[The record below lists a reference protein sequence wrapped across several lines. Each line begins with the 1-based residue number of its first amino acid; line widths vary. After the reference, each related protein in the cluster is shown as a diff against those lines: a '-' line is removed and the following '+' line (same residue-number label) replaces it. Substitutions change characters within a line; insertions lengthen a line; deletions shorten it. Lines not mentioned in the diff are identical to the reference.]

1 MNGIANMIKHAV
13 VNSDI
18 IKATRKRTRI
28 LGTSRKKL
36 LRSTS
41 FFVAPHSAKR
51 VSLGEDPSLR
61 EGLTNVVTEHVGE
74 KSFAQM
80 DRETTKEYHA

>member
-1 MNGIANMIKHAV
+1 MAAKVSNE
-13 VNSDI
+13 I
-18 IKATRKRTRI
+18 IKATRKRTMI
-28 LGTSRKKL
+28 FGTSRKKL

-41 FFVAPHSAKR
+41 FFVAPHSAKC
-51 VSLGEDPSLR
+51 VGLGGDLSVW

-80 DRETTKEYHA
+80 DRETTEEYHA